1 MGRRLLKCFQ
11 HMKLDVIFFWIL
23 LVVLLFSLA
32 SGVRAESEMPEETIP
47 STDYLRD
54 PNRVDN
60 SNALQKKFDR
70 AFNNCVSLNKDYIE
84 QGNPLTELQFFTCM
98 HIQGATL

>member
-1 MGRRLLKCFQ
+1 
-11 HMKLDVIFFWIL
+11 MKLDVIFFWIL
-23 LVVLLFSLA
+23 LVVFTFFIALDTN
-32 SGVRAESEMPEETIP
+32 AESEMPGEVIP